1 MQCRPSPFG
10 RESWVSAK
18 DIAVYLGTTPK
29 HIRCL
34 SERGQMPKPLKIGK
48 LFRWRREAVE
58 EWLAAQA

>member
-1 MQCRPSPFG
+1 MPTRPSPFG
-10 RESWVSAK
+10 QQTWVSAK
-18 DIAVYLGTTPK
+18 DIADYLSTSPK

-34 SERGQMPKPLKIGK
+34 SRRGELPKPLRIGK

>member
-1 MQCRPSPFG
+1 MSTRRSPLG
-10 RESWVSAK
+10 QQAWVSAK
-18 DIAVYLGTTPK
+18 DIADFLGTTPK

-34 SERGQMPKPLKIGK
+34 SQRGEIPKPLRIGK